1 MELKGMEQL
10 ERRVPDLNTPSGNR
24 RVELYVLGWFAL
36 VSGETETN
44 QALQST
50 FEKTPHIPRSYSG
63 QTFFDFI
70 EELGIAA

>member
-10 ERRVPDLNTPSGNR
+10 ERRAPDLNTPNGNR
-24 RVELYVLGWFAL
+24 RVELYVLRWFAL

-50 FEKTPHIPRSYSG
+50 FEKTPPIPRSYSG
-63 QTFFDFI
+63 QTFFEFI
-70 EELGIAA
+70 EEPGIAI